1 MSRLISANPMFWR
14 RRGGQTQAVISPVLS
29 DKGSR
34 RHLYFSIGSVTSNSP
49 YSDWT
54 SDLP

>member
-29 DKGSR
+29 DKGCCQTNESS
-34 RHLYFSIGSVTSNSP
+34 HQIASAA
-49 YSDWT
+49 
-54 SDLP
+54 